1 MTFKKNN
8 GLAKGAG
15 RLVCGGTFDRFE
27 ARCEFQAGSS
37 KCCDPYE
44 FFTLMRNELDDVNDA
59 SARTV
64 NSAYTIYEPVKKICQ
79 LFTSQARDS
88 IARAFNC

>member
-1 MTFKKNN
+1 MYVEELLIVLKHGVSFK
-8 GLAKGAG
+8 
-15 RLVCGGTFDRFE
+15 RE
-27 ARCEFQAGSS
+27 AANVVI
-37 KCCDPYE
+37 PYE
-44 FFTLMRNELDDVNDA
+44 FFTLKRNELDDVNDA

-64 NSAYTIYEPVKKICQ
+64 KSAYTIYEPVKKICQ